1 MKMPVLFVF
10 AVVLFGCA
18 GNTGIVKISDDTYM
32 LGRQS
37 SWHLSG
43 SVVKKELYKEG
54 NEFCAA
60 MNKKFIPVS
69 DNHADF
75 SKHYSTS
82 SLAGAEIKFKCE

>member
-37 SWHLSG
+37 VTSNSG
-43 SVVKKELYKEG
+43 SVVKAELFKEA
-54 NEFCAA
+54 NEYCAG
-60 MNKKFIPVS
+60 MGKRLIFVS
-69 DNHADF
+69 DSHTDF
-75 SKHYSTS
+75 KQLQTF
-82 SLAGAEIKFKCE
+82 AGAEIKFKCE